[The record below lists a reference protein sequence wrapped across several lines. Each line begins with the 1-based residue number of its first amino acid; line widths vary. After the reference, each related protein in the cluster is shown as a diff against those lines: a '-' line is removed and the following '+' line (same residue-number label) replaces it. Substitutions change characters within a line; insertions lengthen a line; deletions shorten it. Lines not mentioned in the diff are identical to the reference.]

1 MADVLDE
8 DFLQHFTVVGTSEQ
22 QHVNG
27 PDVSPLVARSKSPP
41 LGFTA

>member
-8 DFLQHFTVVGTSEQ
+8 DFLQHFTVVGTSGQ

-27 PDVSPLVARSKSPP
+27 RVRVAA
-41 LGFTA
+41 GGQV